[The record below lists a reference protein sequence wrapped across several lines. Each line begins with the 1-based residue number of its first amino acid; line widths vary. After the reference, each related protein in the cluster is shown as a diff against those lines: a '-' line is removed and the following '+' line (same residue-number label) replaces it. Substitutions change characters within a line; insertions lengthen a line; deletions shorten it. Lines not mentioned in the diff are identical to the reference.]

1 MSNHPDTNE
10 TNKHIA
16 LELTKLIINNPQ
28 SQNNLRLTKELKDN
42 PKIVLL
48 RLILMCW
55 RCLTLKKH
63 KFVLIV

>member
-1 MSNHPDTNE
+1 MSTHTDTNE

-42 PKIVLL
+42 PKDCIVTIYLD
-48 RLILMCW
+48 
-55 RCLTLKKH
+55 
-63 KFVLIV
+63 VLGVLNTQKA